1 VQQNSGGPQ
10 MVFLIPDVL
19 ARTGARQRSSR
30 AQFYEAAAVAVY
42 AAIMILLIAA
52 APLLV
57 N

>member
-1 VQQNSGGPQ
+1 

-19 ARTGARQRSSR
+19 ARTGARERS